1 MQDVSAWIGA
11 NTSQCLR
18 GTALSISFP
27 WKDENFRFDLAGTIP
42 ATMKFS
48 TLHSRARGNPV
59 GCILACIECRAM
71 SDDVPRQDDVG
82 RIKE

>member
-1 MQDVSAWIGA
+1 MAVQAVSAWIGA

-42 ATMKFS
+42 ATMKIFDATFS
-48 TLHSRARGNPV
+48 RSRESGGLCFGSHRMPRH
-59 GCILACIECRAM
+59 ECRRA
-71 SDDVPRQDDVG
+71 
-82 RIKE
+82 